1 MPSPTTADSESS
13 RGGRPLAVGDVVV
26 LYDRRHRRYRIVLEA
41 GKRFFTHLGA
51 IDHNRLIGCD
61 DGLAIETDK
70 GHLMRALR
78 PTFAE
83 AVYDLPRQSQVIYPK
98 DLAAILM
105 LGDFYPGA
113 RCVEVGFGS
122 GAASAAILRAIGPA
136 GTLTTYEVRDQVVA
150 PSQANVAQLAPG
162 ATNHTVVVG
171 DAYESGITQQG
182 VDRVLTDVPE
192 PWRLLESAAIALRT
206 GGVLTCYLPTVLQV
220 HELAMALKADPR
232 WALVNTLEVLE
243 RSWHLAPTS
252 ARPEHRM
259 VGHTGFITTARRVE
273 PLGIEAEADP
283 DADGSDDE
291 RMSQE
296 GT

>member
-1 MPSPTTADSESS
+1 MPSPAPSDSESA

-26 LYDRRHRRYRIVLEA
+26 LHDRRHRRYRIVLKA
-41 GKRFFTHLGA
+41 GERFFTHLGA
-51 IDHNRLIGCD
+51 IDHDRLIGRD

-105 LGDFYPGA
+105 HGDFYPGA
-113 RCVEVGFGS
+113 HCVEVGFGS
-122 GAASAAILRAIGPA
+122 GAASAAILRAIGPE
-136 GTLTTYEVRDQVVA
+136 GSLTTYEIREQVVA
-150 PSQANVAQLAPG
+150 PSQANVAMLAPG
-162 ATNHTVVVG
+162 ADNHMVVVG
-171 DAYESGITQQG
+171 DAYESGITQRG

-232 WALVNTLEVLE
+232 WALVGTVEVLE
-243 RSWHLAPTS
+243 RPWHMAPTS

-273 PLGIEAEADP
+273 PLGIESEGEDAP
-283 DADGSDDE
+283 DEGTT
-291 RMSQE
+291 QE

>member
-1 MPSPTTADSESS
+1 MSTSPSSDSESV
-13 RGGRPLAVGDVVV
+13 RGGRPLAVGDTVV
-26 LYDRRHRRYRIVLEA
+26 LHDRRHRRYRIVLKA
-41 GKRFFTHLGA
+41 GERFFTHLGA
-51 IDHNRLIGCD
+51 IEHDRLIGRD

-105 LGDFYPGA
+105 HGDFYPGA

-122 GAASAAILRAIGPA
+122 GAASAAILRAIGPQ
-136 GTLTTYEVRDQVVA
+136 GSLTTYEIREQVVA
-150 PSQANVAQLAPG
+150 PSKANVAQLAPG
-162 ATNHTVVVG
+162 ADNHTVVVG
-171 DAYESGITQQG
+171 DAYETGITERG
-182 VDRVLTDVPE
+182 IDRVLTDVPE

-232 WALVNTLEVLE
+232 WALVDTVEVLE
-243 RSWHLAPTS
+243 RPWHMAPTS

-273 PLGIEAEADP
+273 PLGIEARGN
-283 DADGSDDE
+283 DGDE
-291 RMSQE
+291 DE
-296 GT
+296 GTVDEGT

>member
-1 MPSPTTADSESS
+1 MPQPSFPDSEAA
-13 RGGRPLAVGDVVV
+13 RGSRPLTPGDVVV
-26 LYDRRHRRYRIVLEA
+26 LHDRRHRRYRIVLKE
-41 GKRFFTHLGA
+41 GERFFTHLGA
-51 IDHNRLIGCD
+51 IDHDRLIGRD

-122 GAASAAILRAIGPA
+122 GAASAAILRAVGP
-136 GTLTTYEVRDQVVA
+136 GGSLTTYEIREQVVV
-150 PSQANVAQLAPG
+150 PSKANVAQLAPG
-162 ATNHTVVVG
+162 ADNHTVVVG
-171 DAYESGITQQG
+171 DAYEMGIAERG

-192 PWRLLESAAIALRT
+192 PWRLLETAAIALRT

-220 HELAMALKADPR
+220 HELALALKADPR
-232 WALVNTLEVLE
+232 WALVDTVEVLE
-243 RSWHLAPTS
+243 RPWHFAETS

-273 PLGIEAEADP
+273 PLGIEAEGRGGRG
-283 DADGSDDE
+283 DATRDE
-291 RMSQE
+291 PGE
-296 GT
+296 DA